1 MLLDDYM
8 RSYGIKKR
16 NNCVHFDDCMP
27 DELKKIYTEYGGVEL
42 PFGEIFDY
50 NTMMKLSKEPP
61 FVGEWLAFGKD
72 KLFCFWVCKTNCTEG
87 KIYTTW
93 DHEMEKEIGE
103 PVFDNIVDFFYECEE
118 EWTDFDN
125 LDSKYDVVLVKSG
138 KGLSVLG
145 RIKKDLNLNISS
157 KDLLI
162 RSKKLPCSLGTV
174 SYETVK
180 KSKESKYNYLK
191 EYVKFNKI

>member
-1 MLLDDYM
+1 M
-8 RSYGIKKR
+8 
-16 NNCVHFDDCMP
+16 
-27 DELKKIYTEYGGVEL
+27 

-87 KIYTTW
+87 NFYTTW

-162 RSKKLPCSLGTV
+162 RSKKLPCSLGTI
-174 SYETVK
+174 SYEIVK
-180 KSKESKYNYLK
+180 KSKEPKYNYLK